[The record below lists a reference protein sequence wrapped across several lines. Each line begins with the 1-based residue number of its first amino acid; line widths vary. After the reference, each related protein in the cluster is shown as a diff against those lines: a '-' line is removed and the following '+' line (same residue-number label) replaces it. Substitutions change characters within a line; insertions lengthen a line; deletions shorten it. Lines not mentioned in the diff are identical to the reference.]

1 MPYSKLSEA
10 NVKKLDGVALSL
22 AQANKIAKMADAIGG
37 EYAWPTAIKNFK
49 RNHRIDDSKWVSSK
63 STSED
68 KEIHEIIVEKED
80 DGYKIIG
87 VSTAAVKDRE
97 NETFTTAAM
106 DFDIAAAKET
116 DTYPEFR
123 MWHKKYLAV
132 GKVTK
137 MSRVGI
143 FAIDEGYAYDDP
155 FSKEV
160 CEKILSDNDGHWRMS
175 RGFYVLE
182 ASGGC
187 PSCGEGLLIE
197 TKHMIAGF
205 SCPTCNSIHSR
216 YKGMLDDVKFH
227 KTKTFDVTIT
237 DIPCVPMTGVSAF
250 KAGNT
255 EATMTKKE
263 LRKKLLDAGLS
274 SEKVDERLKDV
285 DAKQLKALDTLPQA
299 EVLKE
304 LDLEEEVGDDGDG
317 DEFFVLD
324 PEVLKD
330 FSDIVKEQV
339 TDAFDFEAVIGEAVG
354 EAVKEA
360 IDGLELELG
369 DIQIEGVEGMDDLT
383 KTVAELKESV
393 DELLESDEERLEQ
406 KLKETSR
413 GSKMRIIRRK
423 AAKKKR
429 GEEEEE
435 LEDEDEEEEEEFVE
449 EKDIREG
456 IIVGTDGRV
465 AENMTQ
471 FITGG
476 E

>member
-10 NVKKLDGVALSL
+10 NMKKLDDVTLSL

-37 EYAWPTAIKNFK
+37 EYAWPTAVKNFK
-49 RNHRIDDSKWVSSK
+49 RNHHVDGGKWVSSK
-63 STSED
+63 SAKD
-68 KEIHEIIVEKED
+68 KEIHEILIEKED

-87 VSTAAVKDRE
+87 VSTAAIKDRE
-97 NETFTTAAM
+97 DEIFTTAAM
-106 DFDIAAAKET
+106 DFDIASAKET
-116 DTYPEFR
+116 GIYPEFR
-123 MWHKKYLAV
+123 MWHKPYLAV

-205 SCPTCNSIHSR
+205 SCPTCKSIHSR
-216 YKGMLDDVKFH
+216 YKGTLDDVKFR
-227 KTKTFDVTIT
+227 KTKTYDVTIT

-250 KAGNT
+250 RVDNA
-255 EATMTKKE
+255 EAIMTKKE

-274 SEKVDERLKDV
+274 SDKVDERLKGV

-299 EVLKE
+299 DVLKE
-304 LDLEEEVGDDGDG
+304 LELELEEEVSGDD
-317 DEFFVLD
+317 DEQLFVLD

-330 FSDIVKEQV
+330 FSGIVKEQV
-339 TDAFDFEAVIGEAVG
+339 TESIGPIIKD
-354 EAVKEA
+354 AVKEA
-360 IDGLELELG
+360 IDGLEIDLG
-369 DIQIEGVEGMDDLT
+369 DVQVEGMDGMSELIE
-383 KTVAELKESV
+383 TVTV
-393 DELLESDEERLEQ
+393 
-406 KLKETSR
+406 LKETVDTLVQSDEDRLAEMLKDTPR
-413 GSKMRIIRRK
+413 GGRLRILRSKEGK
-423 AAKKKR
+423 KKKR
-429 GEEEEE
+429 GDEEDE
-435 LEDEDEEEEEEFVE
+435 EDEDEEEDEEEFLE

-456 IIVGTDGRV
+456 VIVGSDGRV
-465 AENMTQ
+465 AASMTE
-471 FITGG
+471 FIAGG

>member
-22 AQANKIAKMADAIGG
+22 AQTNRIAKMADAIGG
-37 EYAWPTAIKNFK
+37 EYAWPTAVKNFK
-49 RNHRIDDSKWVSSK
+49 RNHSIDDGKWVSSK
-63 STSED
+63 STSKD
-68 KEIHEIIVEKED
+68 KEIHEIIIEKED
-80 DGYKIIG
+80 GRYKIIG

-97 NETFTTAAM
+97 DETFTTDAM
-106 DFDIAAAKET
+106 DFDIAAAEAT
-116 DTYPEFR
+116 GIYPEFR
-123 MWHKKYLAV
+123 MWHKNYLAV

-205 SCPTCNSIHSR
+205 SCPTCKSIHSR
-216 YKGMLDDVKFH
+216 YKGTLDDVKFR
-227 KTKTFDVTIT
+227 KTKTYDVTIT

-250 KAGNT
+250 RVDNA
-255 EATMTKKE
+255 EAIMTKKE

-274 SEKVDERLKDV
+274 SNVVDERLKEV

-299 EVLKE
+299 DVLKE
-304 LDLEEEVGDDGDG
+304 LELELEEEASGDD
-317 DEFFVLD
+317 DEQLFVLD

-330 FSDIVKEQV
+330 FSGIVKEQV
-339 TDAFDFEAVIGEAVG
+339 TESIGPIIKD
-354 EAVKEA
+354 AVKEA
-360 IDGLELELG
+360 IDGLEIDLG
-369 DIQIEGVEGMDDLT
+369 DVQVEGMEGLSELT
-383 KTVAELKESV
+383 ETVAELKETV
-393 DELLESDEERLEQ
+393 DILAQSDDDRLAEM
-406 KLKETSR
+406 LKDTPR
-413 GSKMRIIRRK
+413 GGRLRILRSKEGK
-423 AAKKKR
+423 KKKR
-429 GEEEEE
+429 GDEEED
-435 LEDEDEEEEEEFVE
+435 EDEDEEDEEEFLE

-456 IIVGTDGRV
+456 VIVGSDGRV
-465 AENMTQ
+465 AANMTE
-471 FITGG
+471 FIAGG

>member
-1 MPYSKLSEA
+1 MPYSKISEA

-49 RNHRIDDSKWVSSK
+49 RNHSIDDGKWVSGK
-63 STSED
+63 AKD

-80 DGYKIIG
+80 DGYRIIG

-97 NETFTTAAM
+97 DEIFTTDAM
-106 DFDIAAAKET
+106 DFDIASAKET
-116 DTYPEFR
+116 GVYPEFR

-187 PSCGEGLLIE
+187 PSCGEGLVIE

-205 SCPTCNSIHSR
+205 SCPTCKSIHSR
-216 YKGMLDDVKFH
+216 YKGTLDDVKFR
-227 KTKTFDVTIT
+227 KTKTYDVTIT

-250 KAGNT
+250 RVDNT
-255 EATMTKKE
+255 EAIMTKKE
-263 LRKKLLDAGLS
+263 LRKKLLDAGLDP
-274 SEKVDERLKDV
+274 KTVDERLKEI
-285 DAKQLKALDTLPQA
+285 DAEQLKALDTLPQA

-304 LDLEEEVGDDGDG
+304 LDLEEVSDDDG
-317 DEFFVLD
+317 EELFVLD

-330 FSDIVKEQV
+330 FAGIVKEQV
-339 TDAFDFEAVIGEAVG
+339 TESLDLEPIIEK
-354 EAVKEA
+354 AVKEA
-360 IDGLELELG
+360 IDGLEIDLG
-369 DIQIEGVEGMDDLT
+369 DVQVEGIEGISELIE
-383 KTVAELKESV
+383 TVAELKETVAVMAQSDDERLAQLLEDSPRGGKLRILRAKGGKKKKKV
-393 DELLESDEERLEQ
+393 DED
-406 KLKETSR
+406 
-413 GSKMRIIRRK
+413 
-423 AAKKKR
+423 
-429 GEEEEE
+429 
-435 LEDEDEEEEEEFVE
+435 EDEDEEEEEEEEFLE

-456 IIVGTDGRV
+456 VIVGADGRV
-465 AENMTQ
+465 AKSMTE

-476 E
+476 EVT

>member
-1 MPYSKLSEA
+1 MPYSRISEA
-10 NVKKLDGVALSL
+10 NVKKLDDVTLSL
-22 AQANKIAKMADAIGG
+22 AQANTIAKMADAIGG

-49 RNHRIDDSKWVSSK
+49 RNHHVDDGEWVSSK
-63 STSED
+63 SAKD

-87 VSTAAVKDRE
+87 VSTAAIKDRE
-97 NETFTTAAM
+97 DEIFTTDAM
-106 DFDIAAAKET
+106 DFDMASAKET
-116 DTYPEFR
+116 GIYPEFR
-123 MWHKKYLAV
+123 MWHKPYLAV

-205 SCPTCNSIHSR
+205 SCPTCKSIHSR
-216 YKGMLDDVKFH
+216 YKGTLDDVKFR
-227 KTKTFDVTIT
+227 KTKTYDVTIT

-250 KAGNT
+250 RVDNT
-255 EATMTKKE
+255 EAIMTKKE

-274 SEKVDERLKDV
+274 PEKVDERLKEV

-299 EVLKE
+299 DVLKE
-304 LDLEEEVGDDGDG
+304 LELEEEVSDDDD
-317 DEFFVLD
+317 DEQLFVLD

-330 FSDIVKEQV
+330 FSGIVKEQIIESLEPIIEKV
-339 TDAFDFEAVIGEAVG
+339 
-354 EAVKEA
+354 VKEA
-360 IDGLELELG
+360 IDGLEIDLG
-369 DIQIEGVEGMDDLT
+369 DVQVEGIEGMSELT
-383 KTVAELKESV
+383 ETVTVLKEAV
-393 DELLESDEERLEQ
+393 DTLVQSDEDRLAEMLKNTPRGG
-406 KLKETSR
+406 KLRILRSKE
-413 GSKMRIIRRK
+413 G
-423 AAKKKR
+423 KKKK
-429 GEEEEE
+429 G
-435 LEDEDEEEEEEFVE
+435 EDEDEEDEDEEDEEEFLE

-456 IIVGTDGRV
+456 VIVGSDGRV
-465 AENMTQ
+465 AASMTE
-471 FITGG
+471 FIAGG

>member
-22 AQANKIAKMADAIGG
+22 AQTNRIAKMADAIGG
-37 EYAWPTAIKNFK
+37 EYAWPTAVKNFK
-49 RNHRIDDSKWVSSK
+49 RNHRIDDGKWVSSK
-63 STSED
+63 STSKD
-68 KEIHEIIVEKED
+68 KEIHEIIIEKED
-80 DGYKIIG
+80 GRYKIIG

-97 NETFTTAAM
+97 DETFTTDAM
-106 DFDIAAAKET
+106 DFDIAAAEAT
-116 DTYPEFR
+116 GIYPEFR
-123 MWHKKYLAV
+123 MWHKNYLAV
-132 GKVTK
+132 GRVTK

-205 SCPTCNSIHSR
+205 ACPTCKSIHSR
-216 YKGMLDDVKFH
+216 YKGTLDDIKFR
-227 KTKTFDVTIT
+227 KTKTYDVTIT

-250 KAGNT
+250 KADNT
-255 EATMTKKE
+255 EAIMTKKE

-274 SEKVDERLKDV
+274 SKVVDERLKEV

-299 EVLKE
+299 DVLKE
-304 LDLEEEVGDDGDG
+304 LELQLEEETSGGDG
-317 DEFFVLD
+317 EELFVLD

-330 FSDIVKEQV
+330 FAAIVKEQV
-339 TDAFDFEAVIGEAVG
+339 AEELKPIVEEAIKEAVG
-354 EAVKEA
+354 
-360 IDGLELELG
+360 GLELELG
-369 DIQIEGVEGMDDLT
+369 DVQVEGVEGIDELT
-383 KTVAELKESV
+383 EIVAELKESV
-393 DELLESDEERLEQ
+393 DGLLESDEDRLER

-413 GSKMRIIRRK
+413 GGKLRIVREK
-423 AAKKKR
+423 AANKKKR
-429 GEEEEE
+429 GDEEED
-435 LEDEDEEEEEEFVE
+435 EDEDEEEDEEEFVE

-456 IIVGTDGRV
+456 IIIGADGRV

-471 FITGG
+471 FLVGG